1 MFDQTAYPYIGY
13 RGGAVKAVAA
23 ADRDAAEEALLLTY
37 DQFDSIYL
45 RRKVAS

>member
-1 MFDQTAYPYIGY
+1 MFAYPWPGEDDLIANLFERY
-13 RGGAVKAVAA
+13 
-23 ADRDAAEEALLLTY
+23 AAEEALLLTY